1 MNLLRVTYRLT
12 SGEPEALAE
21 ALCVEQ
27 TIEFPRDLVT
37 DRFVLDHVVA
47 RVEGLEAAGPGQALA
62 RLAFEPHVVGSELT
76 QLLNVVYGNAS
87 LLPGVR
93 VEAVDLP
100 GALLAAFRG
109 PRHGV
114 AGLRALLGA
123 PRRPL
128 LCSALKPLGLPPDEL
143 ADLAYRYALGGLDL
157 VKDDHGLA
165 DQPFGRFQARVAACA
180 AAIERANR
188 AEGGRCLYVPN
199 VTAPADQLVARA
211 RFARDAGAGAL
222 MVAPGLV
229 GFDALRALGDDDA
242 LGLPLFLHPAFL
254 GSFVTRPTDG
264 LAHGVLFGT
273 LARLAGA
280 DVSIFPHAGGRF
292 SFAPAD
298 CAAIA
303 AACAAP
309 LGGLAPILPAPAGGM
324 RLDRATELRA
334 FYGADVVF
342 LIGGDLHRHG
352 DLVATC
358 RRFRASVERD
368 VEVASFA

>member
-1 MNLLRVTYRLT
+1 MSLLRVTYRLT
-12 SGEPEALAE
+12 TGEPEALAR

-47 RVEGLEAAGPGQALA
+47 RVEALTPAGPGQSLA
-62 RLAFEPHVVGSELT
+62 TLTFEPHVVGTELT
-76 QLLNVVYGNAS
+76 QLLNVLYGNAS

-93 VEAVDLP
+93 VEAVELP
-100 GALLAAFRG
+100 GALLAGFRG

-114 AGLRALLGA
+114 DGLRALLGV
-123 PRRPL
+123 PCRPL
-128 LCSALKPLGLPPDEL
+128 LCSALKPLGLPLDALAEL
-143 ADLAYRYALGGLDL
+143 AGSYALGGLDF

-180 AAIERANR
+180 SAIGRANR
-188 AEGGRCLYVPN
+188 EGGGRCLYVPN
-199 VTAPADQLVARA
+199 VTAPADQLLARA

-229 GFDALRALGDDDA
+229 GFDALRLLADDDA

-254 GSFVTRPTDG
+254 GSFVTRSTDG

-309 LGGLAPILPAPAGGM
+309 LGGLAPNLPAPAGGM
-324 RLDRATELRA
+324 RLDRVAELRA
-334 FYGADVVF
+334 FYGAEVLF

-352 DLVATC
+352 NLVATC
-358 RRFRASVERD
+358 RRFRASVESD
-368 VEVASFA
+368 VEDASFA